1 MENGVQEGILEKS
14 TSKMWEEEEVLQKRL
29 RSSQRFI
36 EGNSRAKSQELRAVS
51 RRKEYSVDD
60 AFIKHT

>member
-1 MENGVQEGILEKS
+1 MENGVQDGILEKS
-14 TSKMWEEEEVLQKRL
+14 TSKMWEEVLQKRLL

-36 EGNSRAKSQELRAVS
+36 EGNSRAKSQELRTVS

-60 AFIKHT
+60 ALIKHT